1 MMKMF
6 NEVNIGV
13 QISNTKDNVA
23 GGITDTVDS
32 KSWVYNGFKG
42 SVKPKTKR
50 AKKKAKKSETTKNS
64 KSVETVKSV
73 ENSSVIDNGTPEI
86 TETADTNNKIIPIPR
101 GKANSLLQVA
111 INNKGKVFAKKNDEL
126 KYAEKHPYI
135 LKEEILTKAE
145 TSLFFIM
152 NKTFNSLLECIG
164 KGIVIFPKIRLA
176 DIIEVSTPLKS
187 RKELLYRIAYK
198 HIDYLICDRDTLG
211 LVCAVELDDF
221 YHNRSEKIARDN
233 FVDSTLRDCG
243 VQIFRVNIP
252 IKNVTPA
259 SLDNISDYILDYY
272 SPICPECGKIMMSM
286 KSRRSKTYGHRFYGC
301 SGWKP
306 EGDGC
311 NFSININ

>member
-1 MMKMF
+1 MF
-6 NEVNIGV
+6 NELNIGV
-13 QISNTKDNVA
+13 TILNKKESSTTEAV
-23 GGITDTVDS
+23 TDTVDS
-32 KSWVYNGFKG
+32 SSWDYNGFKG
-42 SVKPKTKR
+42 IVKPKKT
-50 AKKKAKKSETTKNS
+50 KKKKPKK
-64 KSVETVKSV
+64 V
-73 ENSSVIDNGTPEI
+73 ENELTNKVEDTTSNNEVIS
-86 TETADTNNKIIPIPR
+86 IPR
-101 GKANSLLQVA
+101 DKTSSQLQVA
-111 INNKGKVFAKKNDEL
+111 INNKGKVFAEKNEEL

-135 LKEEILTKAE
+135 LKEEILTRAE
-145 TSLFFIM
+145 ASLFFIM
-152 NKTFNSLLECIG
+152 NKTFNSLLACIG

-221 YHNRSEKIARDN
+221 YHTRSDKIARDN

-252 IKNVTPA
+252 IKDVTPN

-272 SPICPECGKIMMSM
+272 SPICPKCGKLMMSM
-286 KSRRSKTYGHRFYGC
+286 KSRRSKSYGHRFYGC
-301 SGWKP
+301 SGWRP
-306 EGDGC
+306 DGSGC